1 MAYDDS
7 TVPAYDATTAPIL
20 EVDRLSVSTTAGT
33 TLVDQISFT
42 VGPGEHL
49 GIIGE
54 SGSGKSLTAAA
65 IVGLL
70 GRGLRSSGSIRL
82 AGSEVVGAPER
93 ELVKVRGRDA
103 AIVFQ
108 DPSRALDPLSRIGPQ
123 VAEPLRR
130 FHNLT
135 GDALRNAVRQA
146 IEEVALR
153 DVDRVVRSYPHEL
166 SGGQRQ
172 RVAIAMALACRP
184 KLLLA
189 DEPTTALDATVQSD
203 IVALL
208 GDLTVDHGMA
218 LVFISHDIGVVSQV
232 AESALVMKNGSI
244 VERGPIGQ
252 IISQPTDPYTQTLIR
267 GVERLEAALSS
278 GRLG

>member
-1 MAYDDS
+1 MAQNGS
-7 TVPAYDATTAPIL
+7 AAPLL
-20 EVDRLSVSTTAGT
+20 EVDQLTVSTIAGAA
-33 TLVDQISFT
+33 LVDRISFS
-42 VGPGEHL
+42 VNPGEHL

-70 GRGLRSSGSIRL
+70 SRGLRSSGSIRL
-82 AGSEVVGAPER
+82 AGSEIVGAPER

-108 DPSRALDPLSRIGPQ
+108 DPSRALDPLSRIGSQ

-130 FHNLT
+130 FQNLT
-135 GDALRNAVRQA
+135 GDSLRDSVRQA
-146 IEEVALR
+146 LEEVALR

-189 DEPTTALDATVQSD
+189 DEPTTALDATVQAD
-203 IVALL
+203 IVAML
-208 GDLTVDHGMA
+208 GDLTAEHGMA
-218 LVFISHDIGVVSQV
+218 LVFISHDIGVISQV

-252 IISQPTDPYTQTLIR
+252 IISQPSDPYTQTLIR
-267 GVERLEAALSS
+267 GVQRLEAALTT
-278 GRLG
+278 GGLG